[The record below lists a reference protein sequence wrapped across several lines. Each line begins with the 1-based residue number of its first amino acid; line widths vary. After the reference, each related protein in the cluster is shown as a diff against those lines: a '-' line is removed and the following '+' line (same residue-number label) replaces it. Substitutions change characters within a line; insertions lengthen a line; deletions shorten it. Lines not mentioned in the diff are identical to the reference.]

1 MQIRERTNQT
11 ASVGLL
17 DELHFAHVIATMF
30 LRRAAASSLA
40 FGRTRVHA
48 SPRFFSPAA
57 TQHCM
62 NMSTLPRNDRIRN
75 VAIVAHVDHGKTTL
89 VDQLLKHGG
98 NMLSEDRVMD
108 SIDLE
113 RERGITI
120 MSKCTRVE
128 YEGRVLNIVDTP
140 GHADFGG
147 EVERILS
154 MVDGVVL
161 VVDATEGPMSQTK
174 FVLTKALNR
183 GLKPLVVINKVDRP
197 TSRLGGE
204 VENELFD
211 MFVALDANDEQL
223 EFPVLYASAK
233 QGWAVNSLEDE
244 GEDRTSMKA
253 LLDQIVEYVPAPE
266 ADMDSPFSM
275 AVTMLGHDP
284 YVGRLATGRVYTG
297 RVKVGDAIHVVNR
310 DGQKLE
316 SGKVTKMFV
325 TRGTTKSEIS
335 EAEAGDIITVA
346 GANAY
351 VSDTIANPEVVR
363 SIPSPQLD
371 PPTISMT
378 FGVNDS
384 PIAGKEGKFLT
395 SGHIKERLMRET
407 ENNVAISVT
416 ASETSEAFNVH
427 GRGELQLAILIEEM
441 RREGFEMCVSA
452 PRVLFKHD
460 PETNNKLEPVEEVTV
475 DVDQDFSG
483 IVIDKLSTRG
493 GELVEFKDI
502 QDKVRLLFRIPSRC
516 LMGYRSE
523 IKTDTRGSGI
533 LNSIFYGYEKFQGQA
548 SVPSKGKL
556 IASCN
561 GKTTTY
567 ALNMLEERGE
577 LFVKPG
583 EDVYTGMVIGEHSR
597 PTDLEVNPTKEKKL
611 TNMRAAGNDENVRL
625 SPARQMSLED
635 VVTYIGE
642 DEMID
647 VSPSQIRIRK
657 RFLDPN
663 ARKRAK

>member
-1 MQIRERTNQT
+1 
-11 ASVGLL
+11 
-17 DELHFAHVIATMF
+17 MF
-30 LRRAAASSLA
+30 LRRVAALRHRVQSSHA
-40 FGRTRVHA
+40 FFH
-48 SPRFFSPAA
+48 PERF
-57 TQHCM
+57 
-62 NMSTLPRNDRIRN
+62 MSTAPRNDRIRN

-98 NMLSEDRVMD
+98 NTLSEERVMD

-128 YEGRVLNIVDTP
+128 YEGKVLNIVDTP
-140 GHADFGG
+140 GHSDFGG

-211 MFVALDANDEQL
+211 MFVALDANDDQL

-233 QGWAVNSLEDE
+233 QGWAVNSLDDDS
-244 GEDRTSMKA
+244 EDRTSMKA
-253 LLDQIVEYVPAPE
+253 LLDQIIDYVPAPE
-266 ADMDSPFSM
+266 ADSAKPFSM

-284 YVGRLATGRVYTG
+284 YVGRLATGRVHTG
-297 RVKVGDAIHVVNR
+297 RVKVGDPIHVVNR

-316 SGKVTKMFV
+316 SGKITKLFV
-325 TRGTTKSEIS
+325 TRGTTKSEIT

-346 GANAY
+346 GVNAY
-351 VSDTIANPEVVR
+351 VSDTIANPEVLM

-395 SGHIKERLMRET
+395 SGHIKERLQRET

-460 PETNNKLEPVEEVTV
+460 EETNQKLEPVEEVTV
-475 DVDQDFSG
+475 DVDQDYSG
-483 IVIDKLSTRG
+483 VVIDKLSTRG

-533 LNSIFYGYEKFQGQA
+533 LNSIFYGYHKYQGSA
-548 SVPSKGKL
+548 TVPSKGKL
-556 IASCN
+556 ISSCN
-561 GKTTTY
+561 GKTTAY

-583 EDVYTGMVIGEHSR
+583 EEVYTGMVVGEHSR
-597 PTDLEVNPTKEKKL
+597 PNDLEVNPTKEKKL
-611 TNMRAAGNDENVRL
+611 TNMRAAGSDENIRL

-663 ARKRAK
+663 ARKRANK

>member
-1 MQIRERTNQT
+1 MFMRRVT
-11 ASVGLL
+11 A
-17 DELHFAHVIATMF
+17 
-30 LRRAAASSLA
+30 AAAS
-40 FGRTRVHA
+40 FGR
-48 SPRFFSPAA
+48 PRALTSSFFSHPPAA
-57 TQHCM
+57 RF
-62 NMSTLPRNDRIRN
+62 MSTVNDRVRN

-98 NMLSEDRVMD
+98 STLSEERVMD

-128 YEGRVLNIVDTP
+128 YEGKVLNIVDTP

-183 GLKPLVVINKVDRP
+183 GLKPLVVVNKVDRP

-211 MFVALDANDEQL
+211 MFVALDANDDQL
-223 EFPVLYASAK
+223 EFPVLFASAK
-233 QGWAVNSLEDE
+233 QGWAVRSLDDPSE
-244 GEDRTSMKA
+244 GRDSMKA
-253 LLDQIVEYVPAPE
+253 LLDQIVEYVPPPQ
-266 ADMDSPFSM
+266 ADADKPFSM

-316 SGKVTKMFV
+316 AGKITKLFV
-325 TRGTTKSEIS
+325 TRGTTKSEIA

-346 GANAY
+346 GVNAY
-351 VSDTIANPEVVR
+351 VSDTIANPEVLT

-395 SGHIKERLMRET
+395 SGHIKERLQRET

-416 ASETSEAFNVH
+416 TSETSEAFNVH

-452 PRVLFKHD
+452 PRVLFKND
-460 PETNNKLEPVEEVTV
+460 PETNHKLEPIEEVTV
-475 DVDQDFSG
+475 DVDQEHSG

-533 LNSIFYGYEKFQGQA
+533 LNSIFHGYEKFQGSA
-548 SVPSKGKL
+548 TVPSKGKL
-556 IASCN
+556 ISSCN

-583 EDVYTGMVIGEHSR
+583 EEVYTGMVVGEHSR

-611 TNMRAAGNDENVRL
+611 SNMRAAGNDENVRL

-657 RFLDPN
+657 RYLDPN
-663 ARKRAK
+663 ARKRANK

>member
-1 MQIRERTNQT
+1 
-11 ASVGLL
+11 
-17 DELHFAHVIATMF
+17 MF
-30 LRRAAASSLA
+30 LRRAAASSLS
-40 FGRTRVHA
+40 FGRSRAHA
-48 SPRFFSPAA
+48 TPRFLAPAA
-57 TQHCM
+57 NHVM

-233 QGWAVNSLEDE
+233 QGWAVNSLEDDS
-244 GEDRTSMKA
+244 EDRTTMKA
-253 LLDQIVEYVPAPE
+253 LLDQIVDYVPAPE
-266 ADMDSPFSM
+266 AETDKPFSM

-297 RVKVGDAIHVVNR
+297 RVKVGDNIHVVNR
-310 DGQKLE
+310 EGKKLE
-316 SGKVTKMFV
+316 AGKVTKMFV
-325 TRGTTKSEIS
+325 TRGTTKSEIA

-346 GANAY
+346 GVNAY
-351 VSDTIANPEVVR
+351 VSDTIANPEVLT

-395 SGHIKERLMRET
+395 SGHIKERLQRET
-407 ENNVAISVT
+407 ENNVAVSVT
-416 ASETSEAFNVH
+416 TSETSEAFNVH

-452 PRVLFKHD
+452 PRVLFKQCPD
-460 PETNNKLEPVEEVTV
+460 TNQKLEPVEEVTV
-475 DVDQDFSG
+475 DVDQEFSG
-483 IVIDKLSTRG
+483 VVIDKLSTRG

-533 LNSIFYGYEKFQGQA
+533 LNSIFYGYEKFQGLA

-583 EDVYTGMVIGEHSR
+583 EDVYTGMVIGEHTR

>member
-1 MQIRERTNQT
+1 
-11 ASVGLL
+11 
-17 DELHFAHVIATMF
+17 MF
-30 LRRAAASSLA
+30 LRRAAAAIRRPAPPSFRRSFASL
-40 FGRTRVHA
+40 
-48 SPRFFSPAA
+48 P
-57 TQHCM
+57 
-62 NMSTLPRNDRIRN
+62 NDRIRN

-98 NMLSEDRVMD
+98 NSISEERVMD

-128 YEGRVLNIVDTP
+128 YEGKVLNIVDTP

-183 GLKPLVVINKVDRP
+183 GLKPLVVVNKVDRP

-211 MFVALDANDEQL
+211 MFVALDATDDQL
-223 EFPVLYASAK
+223 EFPVLFASAK
-233 QGWAVNSLEDE
+233 QGWAVASLDDDE
-244 GEDRTSMKA
+244 PRTSMKA
-253 LLDQIVEYVPAPE
+253 LLDQIVDYVPAPTV
-266 ADMDSPFSM
+266 DLDTPFSM

-284 YVGRLATGRVYTG
+284 YVGRLATGRVHTG
-297 RVKVGDAIHVVNR
+297 KVKVGDAIHVVNR
-310 DGQKLE
+310 DGQKVE
-316 SGKVTKMFV
+316 SGKVTKMYV
-325 TRGTTKSEIS
+325 TRGMVKSEIQT
-335 EAEAGDIITVA
+335 AEAGDIITIA
-346 GANAY
+346 GVNAY
-351 VSDTIANPEVVR
+351 VSDTIANPEVLT

-395 SGHIKERLMRET
+395 SGHIKERLTRET
-407 ENNVAISVT
+407 ENNVAISIT
-416 ASETSEAFNVH
+416 TSETSEAFNVH

-452 PRVLFKHD
+452 PRVLFKQCE
-460 PETNNKLEPVEEVTV
+460 ETNSKLEPIEEVTV
-475 DVDQDFSG
+475 DVDADFSG
-483 IVIDKLSTRG
+483 VVIDKLSTRG
-493 GELVEFKDI
+493 GELLEFKDI
-502 QDKVRLLFRIPSRC
+502 QDKVRLVFKIPSRC

-533 LNSIFYGYEKFQGQA
+533 LNSIFHGYEKYQGSA

-556 IASCN
+556 ISSCN

-583 EDVYTGMVIGEHSR
+583 EDVYTGMVVGEHSR
-597 PTDLEVNPTKEKKL
+597 PTDLEVNATKEKKL
-611 TNMRAAGNDENVRL
+611 SNMRAAGTDENVRL

-647 VSPSQIRIRK
+647 VSPTQIRIRK

-663 ARKRAK
+663 ARKRAGK

>member
-1 MQIRERTNQT
+1 
-11 ASVGLL
+11 
-17 DELHFAHVIATMF
+17 MF
-30 LRRAAASSLA
+30 LRRAAAAIRRPAPSS
-40 FGRTRVHA
+40 FRRSFA
-48 SPRFFSPAA
+48 S
-57 TQHCM
+57 
-62 NMSTLPRNDRIRN
+62 LPNDRIRN

-98 NMLSEDRVMD
+98 NSISEERVMD

-128 YEGRVLNIVDTP
+128 YEGKVLNIVDTP

-183 GLKPLVVINKVDRP
+183 GLKPLVVVNKVDRP

-211 MFVALDANDEQL
+211 MFVALDATDDQL
-223 EFPVLYASAK
+223 EFPVLFASAK
-233 QGWAVNSLEDE
+233 QGWAVNSLDDDE
-244 GEDRTSMKA
+244 PRTSMKA
-253 LLDQIVEYVPAPE
+253 LLDQIVEYVPAPTV
-266 ADMDSPFSM
+266 DLDTPFSM

-284 YVGRLATGRVYTG
+284 YVGRLATGRVHTG
-297 RVKVGDAIHVVNR
+297 KVKVGDAIHVVNR
-310 DGQKLE
+310 DGQKVE
-316 SGKVTKMFV
+316 SGKVTKMYV
-325 TRGTTKSEIS
+325 TRGMVKSEIQT
-335 EAEAGDIITVA
+335 AEAGDIITIA
-346 GANAY
+346 GVNAY
-351 VSDTIANPEVVR
+351 VSDTIANPEVVT

-395 SGHIKERLMRET
+395 SGHIKERLTRET

-452 PRVLFKHD
+452 PRVLFKQCE
-460 PETNNKLEPVEEVTV
+460 ETNNKLEP
-475 DVDQDFSG
+475 
-483 IVIDKLSTRG
+483 
-493 GELVEFKDI
+493 
-502 QDKVRLLFRIPSRC
+502 
-516 LMGYRSE
+516 

-533 LNSIFYGYEKFQGQA
+533 LNSIFHGYEKYQGSA

-556 IASCN
+556 ISSCN

-583 EDVYTGMVIGEHSR
+583 EDVYTGMVVGEHSR
-597 PTDLEVNPTKEKKL
+597 PNDLEVNATKEKKL
-611 TNMRAAGNDENVRL
+611 TNMRAAGSDENVRL

-647 VSPSQIRIRK
+647 VSPTQIRIRK

-663 ARKRAK
+663 ARKRAGK

>member
-1 MQIRERTNQT
+1 
-11 ASVGLL
+11 
-17 DELHFAHVIATMF
+17 MF
-30 LRRAAASSLA
+30 LRRAAATSLS
-40 FGRTRVHA
+40 FGRSRAHA
-48 SPRFFSPAA
+48 TPRFLAPAA
-57 TQHCM
+57 NHVM

-233 QGWAVNSLEDE
+233 QGWTVNSLEDDS
-244 GEDRTSMKA
+244 EDRTTMKA
-253 LLDQIVEYVPAPE
+253 LLDQIVDYVPAPE
-266 ADMDSPFSM
+266 AETDKPFSM

-297 RVKVGDAIHVVNR
+297 RVKVGDNIHVVNR
-310 DGQKLE
+310 EGKKLE
-316 SGKVTKMFV
+316 AGKVTKMFV
-325 TRGTTKSEIS
+325 TRGTTKSEIA

-346 GANAY
+346 GVNAY
-351 VSDTIANPEVVR
+351 VSDTIANPEVLT

-395 SGHIKERLMRET
+395 SGHIKERLQRET
-407 ENNVAISVT
+407 EVKRNNVAVSVT
-416 ASETSEAFNVH
+416 TSETSEAFNVH

-441 RREGFEMCVSA
+441 RREGFVHCVLFEMCVSA
-452 PRVLFKHD
+452 PRVLFKQCPD
-460 PETNNKLEPVEEVTV
+460 TNQKLEPVEEVTV
-475 DVDQDFSG
+475 DVDQEFSG
-483 IVIDKLSTRG
+483 VVIDKLSTRG

-502 QDKVRLLFRIPSRC
+502 QVS
-516 LMGYRSE
+516 

-533 LNSIFYGYEKFQGQA
+533 LNSIFYGYEKFQGLA

-561 GKTTTY
+561 GKTTVTTQSY
-567 ALNMLEERGE
+567 FETWLARKRTQRGE

-583 EDVYTGMVIGEHSR
+583 EDVYTGMVIGEHTR

-647 VSPSQIRIRK
+647 VSPSQIRIR
-657 RFLDPN
+657 
-663 ARKRAK
+663 

>member
-1 MQIRERTNQT
+1 
-11 ASVGLL
+11 
-17 DELHFAHVIATMF
+17 
-30 LRRAAASSLA
+30 
-40 FGRTRVHA
+40 
-48 SPRFFSPAA
+48 
-57 TQHCM
+57 M

-407 ENNVAISVT
+407 E
-416 ASETSEAFNVH
+416 
-427 GRGELQLAILIEEM
+427 
-441 RREGFEMCVSA
+441 MCVSA

-548 SVPSKGKL
+548 SV
-556 IASCN
+556 
-561 GKTTTY
+561 
-567 ALNMLEERGE
+567 
-577 LFVKPG
+577 
-583 EDVYTGMVIGEHSR
+583 YTGMVIGEHSR

-647 VSPSQIRIRK
+647 VSPSQIRIRYMCLM
-657 RFLDPN
+657 RS
-663 ARKRAK
+663 